1 MEKEEVKE
9 EKEEKKGIEF
19 KGGVEKANLKGIN
32 NAIDAIAKIGM
43 FLFSVFLISCL
54 VLSTLS
60 IITVAK
66 KSKEVAA
73 SKDYVVEYL
82 ATVNNSS
89 DTFIKERLMEDSK
102 GEFIA
107 FEIVV
112 PTLIIISLLVML
124 IVLCKRVLSF
134 IKDIKSDKKL
144 FTREKLKES
153 VNIINA
159 LLIIGMVYIL
169 FLASLFTVVLFII
182 LDITL
187 TIIYYLF
194 KNCVEYEEKLSTSK
208 EQ

>member
-1 MEKEEVKE
+1 M
-9 EKEEKKGIEF
+9 
-19 KGGVEKANLKGIN
+19 
-32 NAIDAIAKIGM
+32 
-43 FLFSVFLISCL
+43 FLISCL

-112 PTLIIISLLVML
+112 PTLIVISLLVML

-159 LLIIGMVYIL
+159 LLVIGMVYIL

-194 KNCVEYEEKLSTSK
+194 KNCVEYEEKISTSK